1 MYPLILCA
9 VAIAASL
16 MLLYVGAKNTLQGA
30 IWISRSLA
38 VNRMV
43 TGCVF
48 VAMVTAL
55 PELMSSL
62 IAAVWQSS
70 DLAFGNILG
79 SNIYNIPLIIGLC
92 GLVREF
98 KMGNSIAEKESAFMI
113 GLSTFLTLVLILTGG
128 ATRWLGLIFL
138 AMYPVFVYFS
148 MRVSNTSNGGPNN
161 HEGGTTRRKAA
172 IYLTLGGI
180 ALLGG
185 TFLLVRGALYVIEF
199 YGVREFYV
207 GLTIMTLGSILPEL
221 AVSLFA
227 ALEGEHEVSIGNV
240 IGDNIVTITLVFGLV
255 AVIRPFETSA
265 LEVPST
271 APFMILVT
279 VMLLVMSRR
288 HSRVT
293 RPLSLAM
300 LLVAALSFIVQT
312 LLLT

>member
-1 MYPLILCA
+1 MYPLVLCA

-30 IWISRSLA
+30 LWISRSLG
-38 VNRMV
+38 VSRII
-43 TGCVF
+43 TGCIF

-62 IAAVWQSS
+62 IAAIWQSS

-98 KMGNSIAEKESAFMI
+98 RIGNSIAEKESGFMI
-113 GLSTFLTLVLILTGG
+113 VLSAFLALVLILTG
-128 ATRWLGLIFL
+128 AVTWWLGLIFL
-138 AMYPVFVYFS
+138 VMYPMFVYYS
-148 MRVSNTSNGGPNN
+148 IRVFNTNNGLPNN
-161 HEGGTTRRKAA
+161 REGGATRRKAA
-172 IYLTLGGI
+172 IYLVLGGM
-180 ALLGG
+180 ALLSG
-185 TFLLVRGALYVIEF
+185 TFLLVRSALYIVEL
-199 YGVREFYV
+199 YEVKEFYV

-255 AVIRPFETSA
+255 AVIHPFETSA
-265 LEVPST
+265 LEVLST
-271 APFMILVT
+271 MPFMILVT
-279 VMLLVMSRR
+279 VMLLAMSRGHR
-288 HSRVT
+288 RVT
-293 RPLSLAM
+293 RPLSLIM
-300 LLVAALSFIVQT
+300 LLVAVLSFIVQT